1 MLNPSKESAQKYLAA
16 EHWEMFPLIK
26 NICYRGIP
34 VEEFD
39 KEQILKIIALC
50 MTRNAYLENR
60 DLAGMENAPETKH
73 PTENP

>member
-16 EHWEMFPLIK
+16 EQIK
-26 NICYRGIP
+26 NICYRGVP